1 MTGSM
6 KLQPDNGPRYSLG
19 IWPSSND
26 AVGSHWKFARRFAEG
41 IGKLARNMKGDR
53 REEDRRTC
61 RKIAG
66 GYRSMRECRWV
77 NRSDGGWTTRTRD
90 YRRRPMANG

>member
-6 KLQPDNGPRYSLG
+6 KLQPDDGPRYSLG

-26 AVGSHWKFARRFAEG
+26 TVGSHWKFARRFAEG
-41 IGKLARNMKGDR
+41 IGKLARNVKGDR

-61 RKIAG
+61 RKIAR
-66 GYRSMRECRWV
+66 GYRSMREL
-77 NRSDGGWTTRTRD
+77 
-90 YRRRPMANG
+90 